1 MRMARR
7 TVANKDSARN
17 CLIGQK
23 AVTEIDTQPI
33 PQQQNKRA
41 IEDVVDRDPVILN
54 PAEDQTW
61 DGLLLSHPGYTFFH
75 SSAWAKVLV
84 DTYHYQPLYFV
95 LRQGRQLVFL
105 LPLMEVSSWLTRAR
119 GVSLPFT
126 DYCEPLGSAS
136 VQMDDVLRLVKD
148 HMLRRRWAYL
158 EIRGGTY
165 PGIPPSVSYYVHT
178 VELSTDP
185 EAVFSR
191 FSNSTKRNIKKAIRT
206 GTEARMYKSLEA
218 LTEFYALHCITRK
231 RHGLP
236 PQPFSFFQNIYEHI
250 ISKGLGF
257 VVLTSYAHQNIAGAV
272 YFGLG
277 RKSVYKFA
285 ASDLRYQYL
294 RPNNLTMWEAIKW
307 YAENGYRSM
316 CLGRTAV
323 SNQGLRRFKNGWG
336 AQEQILRYYRYDVRH
351 NIFVSEGPVITS
363 AYRWVFGAM
372 PRSWSRA
379 VGSLLYKHVG

>member
-1 MRMARR
+1 MRGTRR
-7 TVANKDSARN
+7 IVANDDSGSN
-17 CLIGQK
+17 CSVGQK
-23 AVTEIDTQPI
+23 AVRKMDTQPI
-33 PQQQNKRA
+33 LRQQNKWA
-41 IEDVVDRDPVILN
+41 IEDVVDRAPVILN
-54 PAEDQTW
+54 PIEDSTW
-61 DGLLLSHPGYTFFH
+61 DELLLSHPGYTFFH
-75 SSAWAKVLV
+75 GSAWARVLV

-95 LRQGRQLVFL
+95 LREGRQLVSL

-119 GVSLPFT
+119 GISLPFT

-136 VQMDDVLRLVKD
+136 IQMDDVLGLVKE
-148 HMLRRRWAYL
+148 HMLRRRWAYV

-165 PGIPPSVSYYVHT
+165 HGITPSVLYYVHT
-178 VELSTDP
+178 VELDTDP

-191 FSNSTKRNIKKAIRT
+191 FSNTTKRNIKKAIRT
-206 GTEARMYKSLEA
+206 GAEARMYRSLEA
-218 LTEFYALHCITRK
+218 LREFYVLHCITRK

-257 VVLTSYAHQNIAGAV
+257 VVLTSYACQNIAGAV

-277 RKSVYKFA
+277 GKSVYKFG
-285 ASDLRYQYL
+285 ASDFRYQHL

-307 YAENGYRSM
+307 CAENGDRSM

-323 SNQGLRRFKNGWG
+323 HNQGLRRFKNGWG
-336 AQEQILRYYRYDVRH
+336 AQERILRYYRYDVRH
-351 NIFVSEGPVITS
+351 NTFVAESPVVTS
-363 AYRWVFGAM
+363 SYRWIFGAM

-379 VGSLLYKHVG
+379 VGSLLYRHVG